1 MVLRGVLRKIL
12 VPGHLICEGWGAT
25 QKKPPESKIYF
36 QRVMLFS
43 KCRMDWRSI
52 LACGAS
58 FVAAQAFGAVSGA
71 DTAFFEQKIRPV
83 LVEKCYECH
92 SAEAQKNNKLKGG
105 LFLDTRAG
113 VLKGGDTGPALVPGN
128 AKDSL
133 LMKVVNWS
141 DPDMQMPPKKKLPP
155 EVIADFEAWIAQGA
169 VDPREGEAGTAK
181 RVINVEEGKKHWAF
195 QPLAVVKPP
204 EVKQAARVRTP
215 VDRFV
220 FASQEAAG
228 ITAAPAASK
237 ERLVRRAYFDLTGLP
252 PAPEEIDAFVQD
264 TAPDAFSKLVDRLLA
279 SPQYGERWARHWL
292 DVVRYG
298 ESGGYEFDAF
308 RPGAYHYR
316 DWVIR
321 SLNED
326 LPYDEFV
333 RRQFA
338 GDGVEKDP
346 VLAAASVGFL
356 VAGPY
361 PGQITAKTVERI
373 RYDQLDDM
381 LSTTGG
387 AMLGLT
393 LGCVR
398 CHDHKYDSI
407 PQTDYY
413 ALAANLASTVHG
425 EIKIKRNSPQ
435 EEAKKPAYEAKSKE
449 VAAQAQKFSQVEL
462 EPRLAAWR
470 QAEAFTKA
478 RTEQGGTPWQVF
490 DVRAASADNSLV
502 ERDGDGLVIH
512 VNNRVK
518 DDVYLIKV
526 RTFQTGIRS
535 FRIDAFAHDKLP
547 GKGPGLADNGNFS
560 LGNFKVTAR
569 PLAAGSKLKP
579 VTPILHAGTA
589 TFEQKGY
596 PLSNAVDN
604 SPNSFW
610 AIASKFAE
618 NHAASFRIEGDPL
631 GFEGGTEL
639 EFELKFSGSYGMGRV
654 RLGFSVSPELPT
666 LEAPVAMQDFREIV
680 ALVPEGQ
687 AVPADLTRR
696 ESLMRWFGRFDEKA
710 GAINAAQLQSEKMAP
725 KPEYVPVY
733 TVKNGGGAV
742 YHLRRGEV
750 DAKIGKADP
759 GFIQVLSRAEPD
771 RWIQKAS
778 GNPRMALAQ
787 WMTDAEA
794 GAGPLLARVMVNRV
808 WLHHFGRALVGTPN
822 DFGVQG
828 EKPTHPEL
836 LDYLSGELIRS
847 GWRLKALHRLIMNS
861 AVYQLGVSEDAAARK
876 VDPDNKLWWQ
886 RSSQRLEA
894 EAIRDALLKIS
905 GGLKPDLF
913 GPSEARVE
921 SSRRSVYL
929 RVKRSELVPFL
940 TLFDAP
946 EPTQSVGSRGVTT
959 MPTQALTLLNS
970 PFVRGQASQFA
981 ARLLREFPK
990 GTVPDVG
997 QVMERAFQ
1005 NVFARRPTVEE
1016 TARFGSF
1023 LQEQLP
1029 EKKTPSDFEAA
1040 LAQVCRILLCSNEF
1054 IYVD

>member
-1 MVLRGVLRKIL
+1 
-12 VPGHLICEGWGAT
+12 
-25 QKKPPESKIYF
+25 
-36 QRVMLFS
+36 
-43 KCRMDWRSI
+43 
-52 LACGAS
+52 
-58 FVAAQAFGAVSGA
+58 
-71 DTAFFEQKIRPV
+71 
-83 LVEKCYECH
+83 
-92 SAEAQKNNKLKGG
+92 
-105 LFLDTRAG
+105 
-113 VLKGGDTGPALVPGN
+113 
-128 AKDSL
+128 
-133 LMKVVNWS
+133 
-141 DPDMQMPPKKKLPP
+141 
-155 EVIADFEAWIAQGA
+155 
-169 VDPREGEAGTAK
+169 
-181 RVINVEEGKKHWAF
+181 
-195 QPLAVVKPP
+195 
-204 EVKQAARVRTP
+204 
-215 VDRFV
+215 V
-220 FASQEAAG
+220 FARQESAG
-228 ITAAPAASK
+228 IEAVPTASK
-237 ERLVRRAYFDLTGLP
+237 ERLVRRAYFDLIGLP
-252 PAPEEIDAFVQD
+252 PTPAEVEAFVQD
-264 TAPDAFSKLVDRLLA
+264 AAPDAFSKLVDRLLA
-279 SPQYGERWARHWL
+279 SPHYGERWARHWL

-316 DWVIR
+316 DWVVR

-338 GDGVEKDP
+338 GDAVEKDP

-381 LSTTGG
+381 LSTAGG

-425 EIKIKRNSPQ
+425 EIKIRRNSPQ

-449 VAAQAQKFSQVEL
+449 VGALAQKFSQSEL
-462 EPRLAAWR
+462 ERRFVAWR
-470 QAEAFTKA
+470 KGEGFVKA
-478 RTEQGGTPWQVF
+478 SAEQGDAPWQAF

-502 ERDGDGLVIH
+502 ERDGNGLVIH
-512 VNNRVK
+512 LNNRVK
-518 DDVYLIKV
+518 DDVYLVKV

-535 FRIDAFAHDKLP
+535 LRIDAFAHEKLP
-547 GKGPGLADNGNFS
+547 AKGPGLADNGNFS

-569 PLAAGSKLKP
+569 PLAAGSKFKP
-579 VTPILHAGTA
+579 VTAILHAGTA
-589 TFEQKGY
+589 TFEQKGF

-610 AIASKFAE
+610 AIAPKFGQ
-618 NHAASFRIEGDPL
+618 NHAASFQIEGDPL

-639 EFELKFSGSYGMGRV
+639 EFELRFAGSFGMGRV
-654 RLGFSVSPELPT
+654 RLGFSVLPELPP
-666 LEAPVAMQDFREIV
+666 LEGPVAMQDFREIL
-680 ALVPEGQ
+680 ALVPAEN
-687 AVPADLTRR
+687 AVPTDLIPR
-696 ESLMRWFGRFDEKA
+696 ESLLRYFGRFDEKA
-710 GAINAAQLQSEKMAP
+710 GEINAAQLQAEKMAP

-750 DAKIGKADP
+750 DGKINKAGP

-771 RWIQKAS
+771 RWIQKAP
-778 GNPRMALAQ
+778 GNPRMALGQ
-787 WMTDAEA
+787 WITDAEA

-836 LDYLSGELIRS
+836 LDYLAAEFIRS
-847 GWRLKALHRLIMNS
+847 GWSLKALHRVMMNS
-861 AVYQLGVSEDAAARK
+861 TVYQLGSSEDAAARK
-876 VDPDNKLWWQ
+876 ADPDNRLWWK

-905 GGLKPDLF
+905 GVLKPDLF
-913 GPSEARVE
+913 GPSEAQVE
-921 SSRRSVYL
+921 SPRRSVYL
-929 RVKRSELVPFL
+929 RVKRSEMVPFL

-970 PFVRGQASQFA
+970 PFVRGQASKFA
-981 ARLLREFPK
+981 TRLLGEFPK
-990 GTVPDVG
+990 GTVPEAG
-997 QVMERAFQ
+997 QVLERVFQ
-1005 NVFARRPTVEE
+1005 HVFARRPTAEE
-1016 TARFGSF
+1016 STRFGAF

-1029 EKKTPSDFEAA
+1029 EKSTPAAFEAA
-1040 LAQVCRILLCSNEF
+1040 LAQVCRILFCSNEF

>member
-1 MVLRGVLRKIL
+1 MLISSYLEGRRALR
-12 VPGHLICEGWGAT
+12 
-25 QKKPPESKIYF
+25 
-36 QRVMLFS
+36 
-43 KCRMDWRSI
+43 
-52 LACGAS
+52 ACGLVVFAARAA
-58 FVAAQAFGAVSGA
+58 VAAPGA
-71 DTAFFEQKIRPV
+71 DAAFFEQKIRPV

-92 SAEAQKNNKLKGG
+92 SAEAQKANKLKGG

-133 LMKVVNWS
+133 LVKVVHWS
-141 DPDMQMPPKKKLPP
+141 DPDMQMPPKKKLPA

-181 RVINVEEGKKHWAF
+181 RVINVEEGKKHWSF
-195 QPLAVVKPP
+195 QPLATVKPP

-215 VDRFV
+215 LDRFV
-220 FASQEAAG
+220 FARQEAEG
-228 ITAAPAASK
+228 ISAAPSASK
-237 ERLVRRAYFDLTGLP
+237 ERLVRRAYFDLLGLP
-252 PAPEEIDAFVQD
+252 PTPAEVDAFVKD
-264 TAPDAFSKLVDRLLA
+264 AAPDAFAKLVDRLLA
-279 SPQYGERWARHWL
+279 SPHYGERWARHWL

-308 RPGAYHYR
+308 RPGAYHFR

-338 GDGVEKDP
+338 GDGLEKDP

-381 LSTTGG
+381 LSTAGG

-413 ALAANLASTVHG
+413 ALAANLGSTVHG
-425 EIKIKRNSPQ
+425 EIKIRRNTPQ
-435 EEAKKPAYEAKSKE
+435 EEAKKPAYEAKCRE
-449 VAAQAQKFSQVEL
+449 VAALAQKFSQSEL

-470 QAEAFTKA
+470 RGEAFGKA
-478 RTEQGGTPWQVF
+478 RAEQGGTPWQAF
-490 DVRAASADNSLV
+490 DVRAVSADNSIV

-512 VNNRVK
+512 LSNRVK
-518 DDVYLIKV
+518 DDVYVVKV

-535 FRIDAFAHDKLP
+535 LRIDAFAHDKLP

-569 PLAAGSKLKP
+569 PLASGGKLKP
-579 VTPILHAGTA
+579 VTPVLHAGTA
-589 TFEQKGY
+589 TFEQKGF

-610 AIASKFAE
+610 AIASKFGE
-618 NHAASFRIEGDPL
+618 NHAASFRVEGEPL

-639 EFELKFSGSYGMGRV
+639 EFELKFSGSYAMGRM
-654 RLGFSVSPELPT
+654 RLGFSVSPELPP
-666 LEAPVAMQDFREIV
+666 LDAPVAMQDFREIL
-680 ALVPEGQ
+680 ALSPVEN
-687 AVPADLTRR
+687 AVPADLILR
-696 ESLMRWFGRFDEKA
+696 ESLMRSFGRFDEKA
-710 GAINAAQLQSEKMAP
+710 GAINAAQLMAEKMAP

-750 DAKIGKADP
+750 DGKINKADP

-771 RWIQKAS
+771 RWIQKAP

-787 WMTDAEA
+787 WITDAEA

-808 WLHHFGRALVGTPN
+808 WLHHFGRGLVGTPN

-836 LDYLSGELIRS
+836 LDYLAGEFIRS
-847 GWRLKALHRLIMNS
+847 GWSLKTLHRLMMNS
-861 AVYQLGVSEDAAARK
+861 AIYQLGASEDVAARK
-876 VDPDNKLWWQ
+876 ADPDNRLWWQ

-894 EAIRDALLKIS
+894 EAIRDSLLKIS
-905 GGLKPDLF
+905 GALKPDLF
-913 GPSEARVE
+913 GPSDAQVD
-921 SSRRSVYL
+921 STRRSVYL
-929 RVKRSELVPFL
+929 RVKRSELVPFM

-970 PFVRGQASQFA
+970 PFVRGQATKFA
-981 ARLLREFPK
+981 ARLLGEFPK
-990 GTVPDVG
+990 GAIPDAA
-997 QVMERAFQ
+997 QVLERVFW
-1005 NVFARRPTVEE
+1005 NVFARPPRAEE
-1016 TARFGSF
+1016 KDRFGAF
-1023 LQEQLP
+1023 IQEQLP
-1029 EKKTPSDFEAA
+1029 EKVTPAAFEAA
-1040 LAQVCRILLCSNEF
+1040 VAQVSRILLCSNEF